1 MKAIDVPIAAKAVL
15 LIAAL
20 GLLSIAA
27 NALCLQRFH
36 ALEQLNAELTEQV
49 APARLAL
56 AEAKAG
62 LESFGLDVYQAYST
76 SDADQAKEAAELIE
90 SDYAAA
96 KNALNNVATYDPDT
110 RGDVQRIV
118 GKLEVARGV
127 ARDLK
132 DALHSG
138 DRAAAQRIVELK
150 FDAARDDVTSQLN
163 RLINILGAE
172 GRGTEAEVAERGAAM
187 YRTTVG
193 ILAAGTVAALIGALL
208 LSHIFVALPLRRMAQ
223 VMSRMAEGDLDVPIQ
238 TTLNGGRRGD
248 EIGAMARAVEVFR
261 DNGLA
266 LQKAEATR
274 VAERERAEAEKAAAL
289 AAVGSAFE
297 SDILAIAAS
306 VSESATEL
314 EIFARD
320 MTAILDQSQRH
331 ATDVASV
338 AGETKVSASS
348 AATAIEEL
356 SASIGEINA
365 QTANSSQVVAETT
378 RCVASAVDHTA
389 ALAKTVRDIDQV
401 VSLIS
406 AIASK
411 TNLLALNAT
420 IEAAHAGEAGRG
432 FAVVAQEVKVLAAQT
447 TAALAEIRDKTLA
460 VGNVIDI
467 VRDANEATVRSIDK
481 VRMISAAI
489 SASVHQQD
497 TATRKLAQSVDSAA
511 DLTARAATGIA
522 EVSELARQSGHGAD
536 QVLAAAAELNRQAA
550 ALRRDATQ
558 FISRVS
564 GAVTRR

>member
-1 MKAIDVPIAAKAVL
+1 MKAVNVPIAAKAVL

-36 ALEQLNAELTEQV
+36 ALERLNAQLTEQV

-56 AEAKAG
+56 AEAKTA

-76 SDADQAKEAAELIE
+76 SDPDQAKEAAELVE

-110 RGDVQRIV
+110 RNDVQRII

-223 VMSRMAEGDLDVPIQ
+223 VMSRMAEGALDAPIA
-238 TTLNGGRRGD
+238 GGRRGD

-266 LQKAEATR
+266 LKRAEAAR
-274 VAERERAEAEKAAAL
+274 VAERERAQAEKAAAL

-306 VSESATEL
+306 VGDSATEL

-320 MTAILDQSQRH
+320 MAAILDQSQRH
-331 ATDVASV
+331 AVNVARV

-348 AATAIEEL
+348 AAASIEEL

-365 QTANSSQVVAETT
+365 QTANSSQVVADTT

-432 FAVVAQEVKVLAAQT
+432 FAVVAQEVKALAAQT
-447 TAALAEIRDKTLA
+447 TAALAEIKDKTLA
-460 VGNVIDI
+460 VGDVIGI

-511 DLTARAATGIA
+511 ELTSRAATGIA
-522 EVSELARQSGHGAD
+522 EVSELARQSGQGAD

-550 ALRRDATQ
+550 ALRRDAAEFVT
-558 FISRVS
+558 RVS
-564 GAVTRR
+564 AASF